1 MASVDDLDTNTRFAK
16 EHAAGFP
23 ILADPSK
30 GAAKAYGVIRLDR
43 PPDQQLAARWTFY
56 IGPDGRIRDIDKSPT
71 TATAGERMIA
81 KLEELGVAKRS
92 ARLLFLP

>member
-16 EHAAGFP
+16 EHAAPFP

-30 GAAKAYGVIRLDR
+30 AVAMKYGVIRTDR
-43 PPDQQLAARWTFY
+43 PPEQQLAARWTFY
-56 IGPDGRIRDIDKSPT
+56 IGPDGRIKDMDKSPT

-81 KLEELGVAKRS
+81 KVAELGVKKR
-92 ARLLFLP
+92 